1 MIILYYERKVNMS
14 VLTIILGILMIIGGI
29 VCLCTP
35 VATTFGLMY
44 FYMILFFVSGIILL
58 IRSIATRR
66 FGLEFFFAII
76 SIILGG
82 FMVFSPYVSFITETI
97 LIYISAVWLIV
108 WGIVS
113 LVDVIRT
120 RRLVGGGL
128 FALGLIMS
136 ILMIL
141 MGIYSF
147 IHPVFFAE
155 FFGVLASISFIFVGM
170 DILLLGCYST
180 RRTR

>member
-1 MIILYYERKVNMS
+1 MIILYYERKMDMA

-35 VATTFGLMY
+35 VATTLGLMY

-58 IRSIATRR
+58 IRSIAAKR
-66 FGLEFFFAII
+66 FGIEFFLAILT
-76 SIILGG
+76 IILGG
-82 FMVFSPYVSFITETI
+82 FMVFDSQAEIVATGT
-97 LIYISAVWLIV
+97 LIIISAIWMVV

-113 LVDVIRT
+113 LVNVIRT
-120 RRLVGGGL
+120 RKIVGGGL

-141 MGIYSF
+141 FGIYSF
-147 IHPVFFAE
+147 IHPFLMME
-155 FFGVLASISFIFVGM
+155 FFGVIASMSIIFAGM
-170 DILLLGCYST
+170 DLLLIGCSST
-180 RRTR
+180 SNR

>member
-35 VATTFGLMY
+35 VATTFGLLY

-66 FGLEFFFAII
+66 FGLEFFLAII

-82 FMVFSPYVSFITETI
+82 FMVFDSYATIVADTTLI
-97 LIYISAVWLIV
+97 LISAIWMVV

-141 MGIYSF
+141 FGIYSCV
-147 IHPVFFAE
+147 HPLFMME
-155 FFGVLASISFIFVGM
+155 FFGVLASISFIFVGL
-170 DILLLGCYST
+170 DVLLLGCFSIG
-180 RRTR
+180 RSR